1 MKQLSFSLILLLF
14 FNSVQSQGITGD
26 WSGNLK
32 VSAMELPLIFH
43 IKETDSGLAAT
54 MDSPKQGAFGLTV
67 TQTSF
72 EDSILRLVVQN
83 AGITYEGTYDE
94 ANEIINGNFQQ
105 ATMNLPLVLTK
116 NKGESKSTG
125 SPARPQ
131 EPTAPFPYQT
141 EEVSFKNMLDNISLS
156 GTLSLPK
163 ETGSFPAVILISGS
177 GPQNRDSEIF
187 GHKPFLVL
195 SDHLTKNGIAVLRF
209 DERGVGQSEGDFERA
224 TSEDF
229 AKDVQ
234 AALTYLNSRD
244 EINQNRIGLIGH
256 SEGGMIAPMVANN
269 TSDVS
274 FIVLLA
280 GQGLAGD
287 TNLLLQKKIL
297 EQRSGFDSVSIAQSQ
312 NIFKKAYEIIGNLEG
327 EEMLSELRNHFEK
340 KFGDS
345 YTEDQLN
352 SLVHGL
358 TTPWM
363 RFYLNYDP
371 APVIDNLN
379 IPILALFGEND
390 FQVPPK
396 ENSEIIAQSLKNSGN
411 QRGKILVMEDL
422 NHLFQESETGLP
434 GEYGQIEQTISPK
447 VLEVVTQWIIQ
458 K

>member
-1 MKQLSFSLILLLF
+1 
-14 FNSVQSQGITGD
+14 
-26 WSGNLK
+26 
-32 VSAMELPLIFH
+32 MELPLIFH
-43 IKETDSGLAAT
+43 IHETDTGLSAT

-67 TQTSF
+67 TKTSF
-72 EDSILRLVVQN
+72 EDSILRLVVEN

-94 ANEIINGNFQQ
+94 AAGTITGSFKQ
-105 ATMNLPLVLTK
+105 ATMNLPLILTK
-116 NKGESKSTG
+116 DKGELESSG

-131 EPTAPFPYQT
+131 EPIAPFPYHTQ
-141 EEVSFKNMLDNISLS
+141 EVSFKNKLDNISLS

-163 ETGSFPAVILISGS
+163 ETGSFPAVVLISGS
-177 GPQNRDSEIF
+177 GPQNRDSELF

-209 DERGVGQSEGDFERA
+209 DERGVGESEGDFDKA

-234 AALTYLNSRD
+234 AALTYLSSRE
-244 EINQNRIGLIGH
+244 EIAQNKIGLIGH
-256 SEGGMIAPMVANN
+256 SEGGIIAPMLANN
-269 TSDVS
+269 TNDVD

-297 EQRSGFDSVSIAQSQ
+297 EQRSGIDSVSIAQSQ
-312 NIFKKAYEIIGNLEG
+312 GIFKKAYEIIKNVEG
-327 EEMLSELRNHFEK
+327 EEMLSELRKHFNSE
-340 KFGDS
+340 FGDNLS
-345 YTEDQLN
+345 EDQLN
-352 SLVHGL
+352 SLVHGI

-371 APVIDNLN
+371 SPILDNLN

-390 FQVPPK
+390 LQVPPE
-396 ENSEIIAQSLKNSGN
+396 ENSEVIAQSFKNAGN
-411 QRGKILVMEDL
+411 ERGKIVILEDL

-434 GEYGQIEQTISPK
+434 GEYGVIEQTISPK
-447 VLEVVTQWIIQ
+447 VLEVVTHWIIQ
-458 K
+458 Q